1 MTQPIS
7 QSITR
12 NNQMR
17 CKAPGCTKPRY
28 NLSAHCRAHF
38 KNAYLYGDPLGR
50 SIPRKEYMREYEEA
64 TELIIANL
72 THPATETA
80 TRFIQKW
87 LDDSSSGQAR
97 VAATEMNRLVMGGVT
112 AVQVLIEATAMYL
125 YSQRRPKTLPDDER
139 LSYQMANAVFRLSPQ
154 ASYVSREG
162 KRAYKRA
169 SGASRRATGKRL
181 RDSLGL
187 YFVNAYSAIR
197 RKEEVEQEMRERLWT
212 PLHIQAKT
220 NP

>member
-1 MTQPIS
+1 MSQPIN

-12 NNQMR
+12 NKQMR
-17 CKAPGCTKPRY
+17 CKAPGCTNPRY

-64 TELIIANL
+64 TGLITSNL

-80 TRFIQKW
+80 TKLIQKW
-87 LDDSSSGQAR
+87 LDAPGNGQACT
-97 VAATEMNRLVMGGVT
+97 AASEMKRLVLGGVT

-125 YSQRRPKTLPDDER
+125 YSQRRPKSLPDDDR
-139 LSYQMANAVFRLSPQ
+139 LSYQMANAVFRLAPQ
-154 ASYVSREG
+154 GSYVSRAG
-162 KRAYKRA
+162 KTAYRRA
-169 SGASRRATGKRL
+169 SGASRRATGNRL
-181 RDSLGL
+181 RASLGL
-187 YFVNAYSAIR
+187 FFVNVYSAIR
-197 RKEEVEQEMRERLWT
+197 RKEEAEQEMKEKLWT
-212 PLHIQAKT
+212 PLHIQSRT